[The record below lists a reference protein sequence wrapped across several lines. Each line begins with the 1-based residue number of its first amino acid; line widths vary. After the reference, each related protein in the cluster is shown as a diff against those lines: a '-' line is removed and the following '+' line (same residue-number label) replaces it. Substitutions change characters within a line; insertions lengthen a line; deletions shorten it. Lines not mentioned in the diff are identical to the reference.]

1 MKIFTDLE
9 TFMLDVGFDRI
20 FRILIRRRP
29 GDWTPRE
36 MDEKYLDQ
44 SNYVNDFYTF
54 IKIQEM
60 IELPDKD
67 ILIGYKEIIDIDNI
81 DSEEFE
87 NGPIFYKKLS
97 EIELSYFPTD
107 MSSNN

>member
-20 FRILIRRRP
+20 FRMLIRRQP

-36 MDEKYLDQ
+36 MEEKYLDQ
-44 SNYVNDFYTF
+44 SNYVSDMYTF
-54 IKIQEM
+54 IKIQEV

-67 ILIGYKEIIDIDNI
+67 IFVGYKIIDINNI
-81 DSEEFE
+81 NADEFE
-87 NGPIFYKKLS
+87 NEPIFYRKLS
-97 EIELSYFPTD
+97 EIELSYFPID